1 MPQVL
6 LWLGKDAAW
15 NLLSPTMCL
24 LPACRLTRCFVVTVH
39 NRWLPFALT
48 TVLVGVD
55 FIIMTSRVAGGLVDH
70 VHQVRACSS
79 SGANMMLRALSP
91 VCVSLP
97 VVTFLHLSDCSEH
110 VDSFQ
115 YHLGVGRPVPS

>member
-1 MPQVL
+1 VSITRAVPQVL

-24 LPACRLTRCFVVTVH
+24 SPACRLTPCFVITVR

-48 TVLVGVD
+48 TVLVGAD

-70 VHQVRACSS
+70 VHQVRVCSS
-79 SGANMMLRALSP
+79 P
-91 VCVSLP
+91 VQTPC
-97 VVTFLHLSDCSEH
+97 C
-110 VDSFQ
+110 
-115 YHLGVGRPVPS
+115 GRFHRCA